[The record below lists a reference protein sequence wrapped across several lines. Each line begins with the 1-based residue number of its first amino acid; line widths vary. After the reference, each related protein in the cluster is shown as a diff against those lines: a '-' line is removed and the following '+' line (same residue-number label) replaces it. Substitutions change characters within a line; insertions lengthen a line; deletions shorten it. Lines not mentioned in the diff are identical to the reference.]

1 MATKS
6 KPKKQQKKIG
16 NKIDKD
22 QYYKEIDNLYWEVSK
37 RFNDI
42 EDDIFAAQDSI
53 GYSNLKQSNK
63 TALIKKFQLLWSVMN
78 EIVDDIGRLGKV
90 R

>member
-1 MATKS
+1 MTTKS

-63 TALIKKFQLLWSVMN
+63 TALIKKFRLLWSVMN

>member
-6 KPKKQQKKIG
+6 KPKKQKTG
-16 NKIDKD
+16 NKISKE
-22 QYYKEIDNLYWEVSK
+22 QYYKEIDNLYWEVSN
-37 RFNDI
+37 RFSDC
-42 EDDIFAAQDSI
+42 EDEIFAAQDAI

-63 TALIKKFQLLWSVMN
+63 TALIKKFQLLWGVMN
-78 EIVDDIGRLGKV
+78 EIVNDIGRLGKV